1 MKILL
6 DTHILLWAIAGDSQL
21 SQEAIKLITDEEN
34 ELYYSTASVWE
45 VQIKHMAKPDKMKIG
60 GAFLSEK
67 AKELGCRMLPIYD
80 KHVELLE
87 TLHRPESAKEH
98 HDPFD
103 RIMLAQAKSEGLFFL
118 THDNLIKDYNES
130 CVITV

>member
-1 MKILL
+1 MRILL

-45 VQIKHMAKPDKMKIG
+45 VQIKHNAKPDKMKIG

-80 KHVELLE
+80 KHVE
-87 TLHRPESAKEH
+87 
-98 HDPFD
+98 
-103 RIMLAQAKSEGLFFL
+103 
-118 THDNLIKDYNES
+118 
-130 CVITV
+130 